1 MEDNPMQML
10 EERVELLIRAYDGLK
25 KENRLLREQNID
37 LIAERTTLIQKLEL
51 ARKRVEG
58 MVTHLK
64 SMETGSS
71 KETS

>member
-1 MEDNPMQML
+1 MQML